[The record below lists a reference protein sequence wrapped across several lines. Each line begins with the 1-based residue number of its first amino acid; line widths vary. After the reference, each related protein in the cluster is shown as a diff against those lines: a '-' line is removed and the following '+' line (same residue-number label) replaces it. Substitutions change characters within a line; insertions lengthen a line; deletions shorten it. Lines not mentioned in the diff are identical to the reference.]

1 MTEKRKVREDANTMR
16 KKQMYDLRLAALQEN
31 TRSTTKSMM
40 LLNRISKYVN
50 SMLIL
55 VKKTM
60 FKRERLLILVP
71 KQ

>member
-31 TRSTTKSMM
+31 TRSTTKSKM